1 MAESAFTD
9 SLFADPIKP
18 TRCTTGS
25 VGPVNSINKDVNGA
39 QIAASYMSALQN
51 LGCTDECPV

>member
-9 SLFADPIKP
+9 RLYADPIKP
-18 TRCTTGS
+18 TRCTTGF
-25 VGPVNSINKDVNGA
+25 VGPMNGINKDVNGV
-39 QIAASYMSALQN
+39 QIAASSMSALQN